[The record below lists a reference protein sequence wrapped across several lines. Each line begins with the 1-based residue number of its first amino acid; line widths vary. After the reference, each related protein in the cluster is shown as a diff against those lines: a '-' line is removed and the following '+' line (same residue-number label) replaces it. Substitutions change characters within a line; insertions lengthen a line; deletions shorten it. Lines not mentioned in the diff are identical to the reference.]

1 MYHLYREMHSDLTK
15 VVGDNLIMHVRK
27 KLRQKFGYP
36 QGQQMSAASK
46 LKGSDGKKQKAVKKW
61 NIPTIHTMPTGVK
74 RGIPLEPASAENFRK
89 CDVAFGNS
97 CFSTG
102 TVGFLMAS
110 VVVNSLA
117 GEKKGSKIPTALGT
131 VGRNRGTVP
140 VKSSVHKGTGG
151 EEDMD
156 KGGKA
161 DVAGISIAESGG
173 VESSDCRCGA
183 PAEKV
188 MVDQEGDVDR
198 KTAIAAVMSNASQ
211 INSALVDAHCHL
223 QLDPLYSIVEDVIAT
238 AKSNHI
244 SFAVVCGTCPGDDW
258 DRTRSLYETHPD
270 FIAPQFG
277 LHPWWISRHFESVQQ
292 MSSAVIEDKGNPSP
306 GPEVNTVI
314 ADERKV
320 TGTASWEEEL
330 ELLLGAIPTAGV
342 GECGLDKGL
351 KNVAMGVQVDIL
363 RSHIRIA
370 SRHNRPVTIHC
381 VGAWAILL
389 EVLRDV
395 DRDVRKGLKSGGLEV
410 GGSGTSVPAYVLHS
424 CNSMPVQMA
433 ADFLKIP
440 NVYFSFSGRAMSA
453 NKEGRLAG
461 KVPLERILV
470 ETDSPDQLPV
480 HLRSQ
485 LQFNEP
491 CLVRRN
497 VEALAGLMALNAN
510 TLAAAAVANTRRIF
524 QSPSDSISKAYS
536 SEIPA

>member
-1 MYHLYREMHSDLTK
+1 MCSDLTK

-46 LKGSDGKKQKAVKKW
+46 QKGNDGKKQKAVKKW
-61 NIPTIHTMPTGVK
+61 NIPTVHTMPTGVK
-74 RGIPLEPASAENFRK
+74 RGIPLDPAGAGNFRK

-110 VVVNSLA
+110 VVVNSLG

-131 VGRNRGTVP
+131 IGRNRGTVP
-140 VKSSVHKGTGG
+140 MKVSTNEGTGG
-151 EEDMD
+151 EDDMG
-156 KGGKA
+156 KGESNDEPGE
-161 DVAGISIAESGG
+161 SIAEKGETTSGAC
-173 VESSDCRCGA
+173 SCGTPTETA
-183 PAEKV
+183 
-188 MVDQEGDVDR
+188 DHEGFVDR
-198 KTAIAAVMSNASQ
+198 QTAIATAIGSMSPLNTV
-211 INSALVDAHCHL
+211 LFDAHCHL
-223 QLDPLYSIVEDVIAT
+223 QLDPLYSRVEDAILT
-238 AKSNHI
+238 AKNNQI
-244 SFAVVCGTCPGDDW
+244 SFVAVCGTCPGDDW
-258 DRTRSLYETHPD
+258 DRTRTLYEKYPE

-277 LHPWWISRHFESVQQ
+277 LHPWWISRHLESVKQQ
-292 MSSAVIEDKGNPSP
+292 SSSTVTEGEGKSSPVAEGNTLTAEEGKVAV
-306 GPEVNTVI
+306 
-314 ADERKV
+314 
-320 TGTASWEEEL
+320 TASWEGEL
-330 ELLLGAIPTAGV
+330 EVLLEAIPSAGV
-342 GECGLDKGL
+342 GECGLDNGL

-389 EVLRDV
+389 EVFRDV
-395 DRDVRKGLKSGGLEV
+395 ERDLRKGKKSNLLEGG
-410 GGSGTSVPAYVLHS
+410 GNGKCVPAYVLHS
-424 CNSMPVQMA
+424 CNSLPLQMV

-453 NKEGRLAG
+453 TKEGRLAG
-461 KVPLERILV
+461 KIPLERILV

-491 CLVRRN
+491 CLLRLN
-497 VEALAGLMALNAN
+497 VEVLASLMTLDPNV
-510 TLAAAAVANTRRIF
+510 LAAATVANARRIF
-524 QSPSDSISKAYS
+524 QSSSINLSAANP
-536 SEIPA
+536 SEIST